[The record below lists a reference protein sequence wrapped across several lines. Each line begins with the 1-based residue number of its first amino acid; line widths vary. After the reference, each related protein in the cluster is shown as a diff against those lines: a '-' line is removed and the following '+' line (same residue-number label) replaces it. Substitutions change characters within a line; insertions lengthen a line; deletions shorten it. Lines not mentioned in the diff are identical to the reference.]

1 MGSKTGERSNF
12 SQTTRRMKKPGGVHR
27 VAQASR
33 MPSRESRASR
43 AAHRAYTGFLNAR
56 GGRLYSAGR
65 EIRQAGRPRYP
76 RFAALRSVRFFMRA
90 GMSSD
95 DCIFD
100 PSVVQNPRGFF
111 YGSKKPREFFTRAAF
126 EKMLRETA
134 LSS

>member
-33 MPSRESRASR
+33 LPSRASR
-43 AAHRAYTGFLNAR
+43 ATHGASTGFLNAR
-56 GGRLYSAGR
+56 GGRVYSAGR

-76 RFAALRSVRFFMRA
+76 RFALLRSVRFFMRA